1 MPREPR
7 KRLPRLGDPWGWV
20 TLGLG
25 DPWRLGGSG
34 CQVVVAPK
42 VVKFRK
48 QFADRVKREAT
59 A

>member
-1 MPREPR
+1 
-7 KRLPRLGDPWGWV
+7 V

-25 DPWRLGGSG
+25 DPWRLGDSG